1 MKRPR
6 YPKGLFYTDHSGT
19 RQWRVSDIPMLRAM
33 RDAYR
38 HFMDRCRSLDL
49 AAEGPAMALAASM
62 ALAEMQERF
71 DACGR
76 ILDLLESTPSG
87 WRP

>member
-6 YPKGLFYTDHSGT
+6 YPKGLFYTGPSGT
-19 RQWRVSDIPMLRAM
+19 RQWRGSDIPMLRAM

-49 AAEGPAMALAASM
+49 SVEGPAMALAASM

-76 ILDLLESTPSG
+76 ILDLLESTPPG